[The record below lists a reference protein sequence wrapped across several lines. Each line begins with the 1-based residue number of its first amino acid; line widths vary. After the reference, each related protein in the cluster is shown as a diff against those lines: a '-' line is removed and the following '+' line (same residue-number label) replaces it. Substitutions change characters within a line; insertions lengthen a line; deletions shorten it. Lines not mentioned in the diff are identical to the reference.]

1 MRPVR
6 FEPTTLG
13 LGNRNIEPIIILIKK
28 LISKMPAP
36 TGDQKQDQT
45 FLDGKLLQIN
55 FGWRELPMEAK
66 ALIVAIFEAT
76 LHQNGTNQQS
86 KAA

>member
-13 LGNRNIEPIIILIKK
+13 LGNWDTKTIITLLNK
-28 LISKMPAP
+28 LISKSPAT
-36 TGDQKQDQT
+36 TGDQKQHQT
-45 FLDGKLLQIN
+45 FLDGKLLELN
-55 FGWRELPMEAK
+55 FSWRELPVEAR
-66 ALIVAIFEAT
+66 ALIVAVFEAASK
-76 LHQNGTNQQS
+76 QNGTGTET